1 MSQIITELPSEYV
14 ATQTFEDYKKEV
26 NQKLGSVYTVKG
38 SVENFDALEAIQTKN
53 IGDVY
58 NLLDT
63 GANYVY
69 TEDGW
74 DKLSETIDMRNFI
87 DIETFNKL
95 VARVEILENEGGTE

>member
-38 SVENFDALEAIQTKN
+38 SVANIEALEAIQSK
-53 IGDVY
+53 IVGDVY

-74 DKLSETIDMRNFI
+74 DKLSETIDLSNYYTKEEI
-87 DIETFNKL
+87 DNMFK
-95 VARVEILENEGGTE
+95 EIGGTVDG